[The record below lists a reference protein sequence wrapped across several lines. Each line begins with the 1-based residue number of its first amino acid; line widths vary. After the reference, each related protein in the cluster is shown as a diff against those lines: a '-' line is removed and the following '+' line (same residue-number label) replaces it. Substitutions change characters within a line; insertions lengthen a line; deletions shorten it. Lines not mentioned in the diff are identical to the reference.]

1 LQQRSAGHLHG
12 DATVAFELDRDG
24 PISAT
29 SAAGIFAEG
38 SRFGPYVIG
47 PCIGHGDA
55 GRTYRAEHE
64 AIGCALAIEVFTGE
78 FARSPMGRTRFMNEA
93 RRAAAVR
100 HPSVVNVFDVGVQE
114 GIPFLVMEYLEG
126 EGLNV
131 LLHSTGALDEGAIVD
146 IMVPIVAGVAALH
159 DIGIVHGGLETSN
172 VFLAQRGSRAREPK
186 LLDFGIS
193 RGLGG
198 DRFAESESLGVSS
211 GGLLYAA
218 PETVRGGEATPL
230 SDQYSLGVVMY
241 ECASGVN
248 PFFCD
253 NRAEASRRIV
263 HADYLPLSRH
273 DNPPPSLA
281 LARIID
287 RVMSADPAQRFDDV
301 KALGRELLGL
311 ASERTRMTW
320 SLSFGATPYATM
332 DLARIPLATRLSRRV
347 ERWLGSA
354 AHKVSQLW
362 AKRDVG
368 PRDARTRGTP
378 AFADVNLASV
388 LAVLFGVVT
397 FAWGIA
403 LLWSR

>member
-1 LQQRSAGHLHG
+1 MQQRSAGDLHS
-12 DATVAFELDRDG
+12 DRTAAFELDRDG

-47 PCIGHGDA
+47 PCIAHGDA

-64 AIGCALAIEVFTGE
+64 SIGCALAIEVFTGE
-78 FARSPMGRTRFMNEA
+78 FARSPTGRTRFMNEA

-100 HPSVVNVFDVGVQE
+100 HPSVVNVFDVGIQE
-114 GIPFLVMEYLEG
+114 GIPYLVMEYLEG

-131 LLHSTGALDEGAIVD
+131 LLHSTGALDEGALVD
-146 IMVPIVAGVAALH
+146 IMIPIVAGVAALH

-172 VFLAQRGSRAREPK
+172 VFLAQRGNRAREPK

-198 DRFAESESLGVSS
+198 DRFDQSESLGVLR
-211 GGLLYAA
+211 GGLLFAA
-218 PETVRGGEATPL
+218 PEAVRGGEASPL

-273 DNPPPSLA
+273 DVPPPSLA

-287 RVMSADPAQRFDDV
+287 RAMNLDPDHRFNDV

-311 ASERTRMTW
+311 AGERTRMTW

-332 DLARIPLATRLSRRV
+332 DLALIPLATRIRRSA
-347 ERWLGSA
+347 ERWLANGARAVSQVWARSDRGPREARARSA
-354 AHKVSQLW
+354 A
-362 AKRDVG
+362 
-368 PRDARTRGTP
+368 ARE
-378 AFADVNLASV
+378 FNLASV
-388 LAVLFGVVT
+388 LAVVFGIVT